1 MRYRIL
7 LCLLAC
13 ACGRLVPSVE
23 EGVSAE
29 LAAWRAA
36 NVSDLGYDIRFRIPS
51 ERHEAV
57 SGRETISFSMARK
70 ADLQL
75 DFRGDKAPTGLRVN
89 GLDCQMD
96 WRNEHIV
103 LSRKYL
109 RKGPNTVDVSFESSD
124 RSLNRNDDYLYTLFV
139 PDRAR
144 TAFPCFDQ
152 PDLKGRFTLSLEI
165 PTGWETVANGPETGS
180 EVSQGRKTVHYGQ
193 TPPLS
198 TYLFAF
204 TAGVWQKETRL
215 REGKPMTMYFRET
228 DPDKTAQADDIFD
241 LVFKSLDWLEDYTGI
256 PCPFEKY
263 DFVVV
268 PGFQFG
274 GMEHPGA
281 ILLNDRRIFL
291 GKTPTTAEKLS
302 RIDLIAH
309 ETSHLWFG
317 DGVTMRWFNDV
328 WTKEVFA
335 NFFAARISTPLFPE
349 VNTALRDFRSFNMN
363 AYSEDRTLGTNAI
376 RRELPNLSSAG
387 LIYGNIVYDKAP
399 VVMRMLAGILGDDAF
414 RDGIREYLGSH
425 MYGNADWNDLISVMD
440 KRTPRDLR
448 AWSRVWVE
456 EKGMP
461 EITWELRDTI
471 LTVRQHDPLGRG
483 LLWPQHISFG
493 DPYGNTAV
501 SLWLDQPEVEVEC
514 GGEFSGSAPGQPRSG
529 AGAACCVAR
538 GGAAARCKNAE
549 RGIARAEHCC
559 EATCASKQRSS
570 DNASPLGDEKAARHD
585 GKEAAVRCCCN
596 TAVAMRTDAGAT
608 AHGEEAARLGGQTLL
623 LPDPDA
629 MSYGWF
635 RMDAQTARMAL
646 KALPTMER
654 PEAQLSVIS
663 SLLESV
669 IRHDPAVDPD
679 AFAQA
684 LAVTLR
690 SGSDPLVASAAASC
704 LKTMALQGVSRHPF
718 ELERLLLAASTE
730 PSLPAEIRLTILR
743 TLTEVFRLDE
753 STQLLWQ
760 AFTSGLWPST
770 SHAGS
775 RSNNPGGQFN
785 PLLADGR
792 NGSQSTTLPTASRSN
807 SHPGGQFGTLPAD
820 GRNGSHPTTSH
831 AGSRS
836 NARPRGMPIGSR
848 DLLTL
853 ACELAIRMPEKYDA
867 IRTLQESRLG
877 NPDLLREFRFVY
889 RAADPSKAR
898 RDSLFASLLL
908 PENRSVEP
916 WAAAA
921 LAYLN
926 HPLRE
931 QDAIAYI
938 IPALE
943 ELPEIQR
950 TGDIFF
956 PKDWCVSLLKG
967 HSSPEAAL
975 ALRQFLADHP
985 DLPPLLKDKLLQ
997 AGDHLL
1003 RNTP

>member
-23 EGVSAE
+23 DGVSAE

-36 NVSDLGYDIRFRIPS
+36 NVSDLGYDIRFSIPS

-57 SGRETISFSMARK
+57 SGRETISFSLARK
-70 ADLQL
+70 AELQL

-109 RKGPNTVDVSFESSD
+109 RKGPNTVEVSFESSD

-152 PDLKGRFTLSLEI
+152 PDLKGRFILTLEI
-165 PTGWETVANGPETGS
+165 PAGWEAVANGPETGS

-198 TYLFAF
+198 TYIFAF

-215 REGKPMTMYFRET
+215 RDGKPMTMYFRET

-376 RRELPNLSSAG
+376 RRDLPNLSSAG

-483 LLWPQHISFG
+483 LLWPQNISFS

-501 SLWLDQPEVEVEC
+501 SLWLEQPEVEVERGGERGECGVEC

-538 GGAAARCKNAE
+538 G
-549 RGIARAEHCC
+549 EHCC

-570 DNASPLGDEKAARHD
+570 DNASPLGDEKATRHD
-585 GKEAAVRCCCN
+585 GKEAAAGYCCN
-596 TAVAMRTDAGAT
+596 TVAARRTDAGAT
-608 AHGEEAARLGGQTLL
+608 THGEVGGPTDCEASTPLGNEKAARHDGKAAARLGGQTLL

-684 LAVTLR
+684 LTVTLR

-704 LKTMALQGVSRHPF
+704 LKTMALQGVSRHPL

-760 AFTSGLWPST
+760 AFTSALWPAT
-770 SHAGS
+770 S
-775 RSNNPGGQFN
+775 PV
-785 PLLADGR
+785 
-792 NGSQSTTLPTASRSN
+792 
-807 SHPGGQFGTLPAD
+807 
-820 GRNGSHPTTSH
+820 
-831 AGSRS
+831 GSRS
-836 NARPRGMPIGSR
+836 NARPSGMPIGSR

-926 HPLRE
+926 NPLRE

-967 HSSPEAAL
+967 HSSPEATL